1 MTPDERPD
9 SGVKR
14 LRAAWPPGTSVNSM
28 SVGRGGPAATWFDRT
43 LLDAKIRAPHVAA
56 GMVSRQS
63 LVDRARSSACR
74 IVGVTA
80 PAGYGKSTFLAQWA
94 EVEERAVGWVS
105 LDRLDNDPAV
115 LLGLLSAAFDRAMDR
130 DGDVMVNIA
139 GGTPSVL
146 GRGAARLASV
156 LSASATPF
164 VLFVDDLHELRSP
177 GVQDVIGVVANAI
190 PPGSQL
196 VTASRYEQPH
206 LPRWLAGRDAVEVTR
221 ADLAL
226 DPDGARQVLDG
237 AGVALTAEEVEHL
250 VDRTEGWPVGV
261 YLATLIG
268 RDSREE
274 VLQISGED
282 RYIADYLYRETFSK
296 LSDKVQE
303 LVRRTSI
310 LDLLSGPL
318 CDSVLERHD
327 SQARLRELEATTQ
340 FVFAVD
346 RRRHWYRCHALFRE
360 FLLGELARVEP
371 ELVPDLHRRA
381 AQWYDAHESPEL
393 AIDHLLEAGDRRR
406 AAELVAKVAMPTFRT
421 GQLATIRRWFTAL
434 GDAELEDYP
443 PLAVLRAWFAAST
456 GSAEEALRWL
466 EFLDRAEFD
475 GTPVDGSASFE
486 SARAMLRVAM
496 CPDGPEQAMADAA
509 VALEQEREWGG
520 WRSQAVYLA
529 GEAHAL
535 AGDPD
540 GAAALFEEASSLAH
554 PLGNGVVIALSESR
568 LAWLAMD
575 RGHWEVAAQHVK
587 AALATVDDQR
597 IRESVASVLTYG
609 AAARLDLHRGDR
621 SSANRRHRQ
630 SMRDRVVCTHALPFL
645 SVRGRLQLAEVSWA
659 AGDPE
664 TTRHLLREIDDVL
677 RHRPSLGTLVD
688 EVEALRSAVASGA
701 GPSAGLVGHAP
712 LTPAELRLL
721 PYLQT
726 HLTVAEIGARLFISR
741 NTASSEIA
749 SIYRKLGVSSR
760 AAAVEQAIAVGLLG
774 E

>member
-1 MTPDERPD
+1 MTNART
-9 SGVKR
+9 SGETLAHGADVR
-14 LRAAWPPGTSVNSM
+14 DYCDGM
-28 SVGRGGPAATWFDRT
+28 SVGRGGPAAARFDRT
-43 LLDAKIRAPHVAA
+43 LLDAKIRAPHVAE

-63 LVDRARSSACR
+63 LVETARSTTCR

-94 EVEERAVGWVS
+94 EVEERPFGWVS

-115 LLGLLSAAFDRAMDR
+115 LLGLLSAAFARAMDNER
-130 DGDVMVNIA
+130 DVVADAA

-146 GRGAARLASV
+146 GRGVAHLASV
-156 LSASATPF
+156 LSASSTPF

-177 GVQDVIGVVANAI
+177 VVQDVIAVVANAI

-196 VTASRYEQPH
+196 VTSSRYEQAH
-206 LPRWLAGRDAVEVTR
+206 LPRFLAGRDAVEVTR
-221 ADLAL
+221 TDLAL
-226 DPDGARQVLDG
+226 DPDGARHVLAG
-237 AGVALTAEEVEHL
+237 AGVDLTAEEVEHL

-268 RDSREE
+268 QESREE
-274 VLQISGED
+274 VLQITGED
-282 RYIADYLYRETFSK
+282 RYIADYLYRETFSQ
-296 LSDKVQE
+296 LSDSVQE
-303 LVRRTSI
+303 LVRRTSV

-318 CDSVLERHD
+318 CDSVLDRHD
-327 SQARLRELEATTQ
+327 CQARLRELEGATQ

-371 ELVPDLHRRA
+371 EIVPDLHRRA
-381 AQWYDAHESPEL
+381 AEWYDAHESPEL

-406 AAELVAKVAMPTFRT
+406 AAELVAKVALPTFRA
-421 GQLATIRRWFTAL
+421 GQLATIRGWFTAL
-434 GDAELEDYP
+434 GDEVLEAYP

-466 EFLDRAEFD
+466 EFVDRAEFD

-486 SARAMLRVAM
+486 STRAMLRVAM

-509 VALEQEREWGG
+509 LALEQEPEWGG
-520 WRSQAVYLA
+520 WRSQALYLA

-535 AGDPD
+535 SGDLD
-540 GAAALFEEASSLAH
+540 EAAALFEGASALAQQVGH
-554 PLGNGVVIALSESR
+554 GLVIALGESQ
-568 LAWLAMD
+568 LAWRAMD
-575 RGHWEVAAQHVK
+575 RSDWEEAAQHVK
-587 AALATVDDQR
+587 AALATVAEHR
-597 IRESVASVLTYG
+597 IRESVASVLAYG

-621 SSANRRHRQ
+621 SSADRRHQ
-630 SMRDRVVCTHALPFL
+630 QAMRDRVVCTHALPFL

-664 TTRHLLREIDDVL
+664 TTRHLLREIEDL
-677 RHRPSLGTLVD
+677 MRHRPSLGALGD
-688 EVEALRSAVASGA
+688 EVEALRSTVTSAAGTSGA
-701 GPSAGLVGHAP
+701 FAGHAP

-726 HLTVAEIGARLFISR
+726 HLTVAEIGERLFISR

-760 AAAVEQAIAVGLLG
+760 AAAVERAIAVGLLG